1 MRLPLTPIICG
12 IALVAGCAERE
23 LALHPKGPV
32 VLTGCLTTAPS
43 PGRYRLTVIDIEAAP
58 AVLSTNALAIDDGL
72 TQWSWV
78 QLTTEAAK
86 LKPYLGSRITVRGSV
101 VNAGRN
107 TIGVPGTWGIETLS
121 GARSLAASD
130 LPYWQKQAL
139 EMGRIARQSLAN
151 GGAAELDV
159 ATVTPTG
166 HACSFAE
173 HGDPPLASSP
183 TR

>member
-121 GARSLAASD
+121 GARSL
-130 LPYWQKQAL
+130 